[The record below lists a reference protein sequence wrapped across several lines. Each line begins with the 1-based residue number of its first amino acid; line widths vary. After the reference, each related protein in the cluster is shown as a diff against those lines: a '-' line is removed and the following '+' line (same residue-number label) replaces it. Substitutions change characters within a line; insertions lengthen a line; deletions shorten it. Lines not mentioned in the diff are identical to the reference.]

1 MAFLYRLQPPRAS
14 FAQDMTPDEAEVMGA
29 HAGYWQETLD
39 RDVAIAF
46 GPVMDPQG
54 SWGLGLL
61 ALDDEQEARAIGES
75 DPAVSSGTCTY
86 EVVPVH
92 LAQRS

>member
-1 MAFLYRLQPPRAS
+1 MAFLYRLQPPRPS
-14 FAQDMTPDEAEVMGA
+14 FPTDMTPDEAEVMGA
-29 HAGYWQETLD
+29 HAGYWQELLD

-46 GPVMDPQG
+46 GPVLDPKDP
-54 SWGLGLL
+54 WGL
-61 ALDDEQEARAIGES
+61 ALIGTDDEQEARAIADS

-86 EVVPVH
+86 SIVPVQ